1 MVVVVT
7 QILVVVNMQFNS
19 ITKANYNQV
28 AQIYEEGIKTG
39 MATFETKSVDWST
52 WDKNHLKFGRITLQD
67 GETILG
73 WASLAS
79 VSSRCVYGGVAEVSV
94 YVAEKAR
101 GKGIGKK
108 LLLELIKISE
118 DYNIWTLQSGI
129 MRDNKASIQMHI
141 NCGFRIIG
149 YREKIGQLN
158 GVWLDNVLLECRS
171 KTIGIK

>member
-1 MVVVVT
+1 MK
-7 QILVVVNMQFNS
+7 FHA
-19 ITKANYNQV
+19 ITEANYSQV
-28 AQIYEEGIKTG
+28 SKIYEEGIKTG
-39 MATFETKSVDWST
+39 MATFQTAAVDWKT
-52 WDKNHLKFGRITLQD
+52 WDENHLPIGRITLQD
-67 GETILG
+67 SDIVLG
-73 WASLAS
+73 WASLAH

-94 YVAEKAR
+94 YVSEKSR

-118 DYNIWTLQSGI
+118 AHKFWTLQSGI

-141 NCGFRIIG
+141 NCGFREIG

-158 GVWLDNVLLECRS
+158 GVWLDNILLERRS

>member
-1 MVVVVT
+1 MKFHAIT
-7 QILVVVNMQFNS
+7 ETNYSQIA
-19 ITKANYNQV
+19 K
-28 AQIYEEGIKTG
+28 IYEEGIKTG
-39 MATFETKSVDWST
+39 MATFETIAVDWET
-52 WDKNHLKFGRITLQD
+52 WDKNHLPVGRITLQE
-67 GETILG
+67 GNTVLG
-73 WASLAS
+73 WASLAN

-94 YVAEKAR
+94 YVSEKSR

-118 DYNIWTLQSGI
+118 KNGFWTLQSGI

-141 NCGFRIIG
+141 NCGFREIG

-158 GVWLDNVLLECRS
+158 GVWLDNILLERRS